1 MTRASTTLVPMA
13 RVPVRHALP
22 ADARGDAVAPAA
34 FRAGMRALAG
44 AVTVLTTALDGRR
57 AGLTATAVCS
67 LSAEPPRL
75 IACVNRRGASYAAFA
90 DSGVLCVNVLS
101 SGQADVAQ
109 RFAGAG
115 PPGPAAGADRFAAG
129 RWHAGEAT
137 GAPVLAGAV
146 GAFECRIAEIV
157 EAATHGILVGDVVR
171 VHAPADADAHP
182 LLYADG
188 RFATLAEPDFDPRHA
203 FSF

>member
-1 MTRASTTLVPMA
+1 MTRVPTP
-13 RVPVRHALP
+13 VPVRHALP
-22 ADARGDAVAPAA
+22 AEAPGDAVAPAA

-90 DSGVLCVNVLS
+90 GSGVVCVNVLA

-115 PPGPAAGADRFAAG
+115 PDGADRFAAG
-129 RWHAGEAT
+129 GWRAGEAT

-171 VHAPADADAHP
+171 VHAPADPHAHP

-188 RFATLAEPDFDPRHA
+188 RFATLAEPEFDPRHA